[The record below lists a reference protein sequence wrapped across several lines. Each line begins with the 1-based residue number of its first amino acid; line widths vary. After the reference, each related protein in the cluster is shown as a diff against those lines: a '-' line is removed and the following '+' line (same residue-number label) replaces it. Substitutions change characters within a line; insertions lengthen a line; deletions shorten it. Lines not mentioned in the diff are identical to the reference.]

1 MFLEKQGYSIEE
13 NKSDIIMETNGR
25 NSCNGNSRYINICY
39 LFIKDRILKGEVKVE
54 YCWTRLMLEDYF
66 TNPLMGERLHDFRN
80 VIMG

>member
-1 MFLEKQGYSIEE
+1 MFLEKQGYRLEE

-54 YCWTRLMLEDYF
+54 YC
-66 TNPLMGERLHDFRN
+66 
-80 VIMG
+80 